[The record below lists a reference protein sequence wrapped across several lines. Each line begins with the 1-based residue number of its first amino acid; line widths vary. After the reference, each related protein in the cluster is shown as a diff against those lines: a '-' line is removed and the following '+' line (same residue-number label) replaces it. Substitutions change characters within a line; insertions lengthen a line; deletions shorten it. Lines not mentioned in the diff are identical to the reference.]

1 MKSSNCRPESGVGN
15 CLNLV
20 FKPGRDPESHQIYAV
35 RRRAEESE
43 LMQKTHRRS
52 GGWKM
57 AGAALVMLA
66 ASVAS
71 QAQVIRVVIDE
82 RKPVAEGR
90 SFGQA
95 GTYEYIRGRI
105 FGEVDPKDPRNAIIQ
120 VYQCLSVFICGSVL
134 FDFLVGTGFGG
145 GV

>member
-1 MKSSNCRPESGVGN
+1 
-15 CLNLV
+15 
-20 FKPGRDPESHQIYAV
+20 
-35 RRRAEESE
+35 
-43 LMQKTHRRS
+43 MQKTHRRS

-120 VYQCLSVFICGSVL
+120 A
-134 FDFLVGTGFGG
+134 
-145 GV
+145 